1 MLKKRYI
8 IILGITLLGLVF
20 SGCADRDTQGDDNLS
35 GETSG
40 AALSEAD
47 AALMDGMIG
56 VTDPEI
62 LQLETEVAEF
72 EALIGEMSTGENIS
86 VEEI

>member
-1 MLKKRYI
+1 MLKKRDI
-8 IILGITLLGLVF
+8 IILGITLLGLVI
-20 SGCADRDTQGDDNLS
+20 SGCTDRGTPGDDNLS
-35 GETSG
+35 GDTSG

-47 AALMDGMIG
+47 AALMNEMIG

-72 EALIGEMSTGENIS
+72 EALIGEMSTGEDIS